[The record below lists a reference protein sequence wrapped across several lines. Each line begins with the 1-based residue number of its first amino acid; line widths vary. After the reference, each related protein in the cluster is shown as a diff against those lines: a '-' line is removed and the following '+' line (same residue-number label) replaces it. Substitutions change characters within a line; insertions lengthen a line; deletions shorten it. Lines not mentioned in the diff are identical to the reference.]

1 MAKTFEEK
9 QKRMVAWGV
18 VAACFFM
25 TAHVTENPL
34 TMLVS
39 YRGTSTWQFHTGLC
53 KFVQNI
59 STNIWSLGKRTY
71 LKFGEMCY
79 LFISYNITV
88 SWLYTP
94 NGFRIIFSLR
104 DSATQEYIILYRKWV
119 TQHLSQPILK
129 QSEGVVT
136 LILLKNFQ

>member
-1 MAKTFEEK
+1 
-9 QKRMVAWGV
+9 
-18 VAACFFM
+18 
-25 TAHVTENPL
+25 
-34 TMLVS
+34 MLVS
-39 YRGTSTWQFHTGLC
+39 YGGTSTWRLHTGLC
-53 KFVQNI
+53 
-59 STNIWSLGKRTY
+59 LGKRTD
-71 LKFGEMCY
+71 LKFGEMSY

-129 QSEGVVT
+129 QSEGVLT

>member
-1 MAKTFEEK
+1 MFAWSVQIISDLDIAKVSF
-9 QKRMVAWGV
+9 RCLHYFPPA
-18 VAACFFM
+18 
-25 TAHVTENPL
+25 
-34 TMLVS
+34 MLVS
-39 YRGTSTWQFHTGLC
+39 YGGTSTWRLHTGLC

-59 STNIWSLGKRTY
+59 STNIWSLGKRTD
-71 LKFGEMCY
+71 LKFGEMSY

-119 TQHLSQPILK
+119 KQHLSQPILK